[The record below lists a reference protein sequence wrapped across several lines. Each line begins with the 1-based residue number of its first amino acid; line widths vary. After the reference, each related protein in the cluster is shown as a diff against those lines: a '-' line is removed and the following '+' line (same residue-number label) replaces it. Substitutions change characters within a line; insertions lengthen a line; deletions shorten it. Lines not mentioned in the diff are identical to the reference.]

1 MVPAP
6 HGAVLFLI
14 NAHGDRSNSQLA
26 MGVPRWL
33 STVRLTLL
41 AILFLVHG
49 TAAAPTEGV
58 SKTTAPSRSSGLTPL
73 DPHLFLKDGSK
84 MQEDIFTFYSSK
96 HCPFDVKIIVLFEDG
111 SDLFEA
117 GVAGLNVASV
127 YNQVIPL
134 LSLIENSQWTD
145 DMCKASLLLDLTSHH
160 FCSASQSDLPI
171 SEELVQGLNA
181 TGYARVGWVISS
193 LLKAQGSQ
201 LLCDRVCGKEPV
213 SGLCYMY
220 VMLADFLLTK
230 RVEQIRAS
238 E

>member
-1 MVPAP
+1 
-6 HGAVLFLI
+6 
-14 NAHGDRSNSQLA
+14 

-41 AILFLVHG
+41 ATLFLLHG
-49 TAAAPTEGV
+49 TSAAPTQEA
-58 SKTTAPSRSSGLTPL
+58 SKTATTPRPSGPTPP
-73 DPHLFLKDGSK
+73 DPHLFLEDGSK
-84 MQEDIFTFYSSK
+84 MKEDIFTFYSAK
-96 HCPFDVKIIVLFEDG
+96 KCPFDVKIIVLFKSG

-117 GVAGLNVASV
+117 EVAGLQVASV
-127 YNQVIPL
+127 YNQVITL

-145 DMCKASLLLDLTSHH
+145 DMCKASLLLDLTSYH

-171 SEELVQGLNA
+171 SKELIQGLNA
-181 TGYARVGWVISS
+181 TGYARVGRVTSS
-193 LLKAQGSQ
+193 LLKVQGSQ
-201 LLCDRVCGKEPV
+201 FLCDRLCGREPV

>member
-1 MVPAP
+1 
-6 HGAVLFLI
+6 
-14 NAHGDRSNSQLA
+14 

-41 AILFLVHG
+41 ATLFLLYG

-58 SKTTAPSRSSGLTPL
+58 SETTAPSRSSGHTPL
-73 DPHLFLKDGSK
+73 DPHLFLKNGSK
-84 MQEDIFTFYSSK
+84 MKEDVFTFYSSK
-96 HCPFDVKIIVLFEDG
+96 HCPFDDKIIVLFKDG
-111 SDLFEA
+111 SDLSEA
-117 GVAGLNVASV
+117 GVAGLDVASV

-145 DMCKASLLLDLTSHH
+145 DMCKASLLLNLTSHH
-160 FCSASQSDLPI
+160 FCSASLSDLPI
-171 SEELVQGLNA
+171 SEELIQGLNA
-181 TGYARVGWVISS
+181 TGYASIGLVMST
-193 LLKAQGSQ
+193 LLKVQGSQ
-201 LLCDRVCGKEPV
+201 LCDQVCGKEPA